1 MKIILNNKK
10 IIEDILKTHIIP
22 EENGVRS
29 IISMMI
35 KLFHEQYLLEKDE
48 YYNTLYNERVE
59 VNKELRTERKNEGK
73 TFSPKISDE
82 DKVERDSLIEKVKQE
97 MKEFNLKVTV
107 YEEYRFI
114 NYIKEQCKLT
124 IGFNRKLRDINSIS
138 ISKKES
144 EYVDKVG
151 LNDNEKKILFTLFC
165 ICKTQS
171 NNGYVCLDY
180 ISDTE
185 LFKMANVTGTRD
197 KKMEVLYE
205 LGRRELIKISMK
217 GIYITEYIEIE
228 DDDNVDFTI
237 SDFENLGN
245 VFLNK
250 YKEGYKM
257 CEGCGKLIRIKK
269 NNQKY
274 CDKCAQVMKK
284 EKDRLRYLNKKEK
297 NNGE

>member
-29 IISMMI
+29 VISMMI
-35 KLFHEQYLLEKDE
+35 KLFHEQYLSDKDE
-48 YYNTLYNERVE
+48 EYNTQYNKRVDM
-59 VNKELRTERKNEGK
+59 NKELRLERKNEGK
-73 TFSPKISDE
+73 TFSPIIASE
-82 DKVERDSLIEKVKQE
+82 DKNERDYLVEKVKHE

-124 IGFNRKLRDINSIS
+124 IGFNRKLRDINCIS
-138 ISKKES
+138 ILKEEG
-144 EYVDKVG
+144 EYINKVG

-197 KKMEVLYE
+197 KKMGLLYE
-205 LGRRELIKISMK
+205 LGCKEIIRTSMK
-217 GIYITEYIEIE
+217 GIYITEYSEIE
-228 DDDNVDFTI
+228 RGDSIDFTI
-237 SDFENLGN
+237 YEFENLGN
-245 VFLNK
+245 TFLNK

-257 CEGCGKLIRIKK
+257 CDVCGKLIKIKGA
-269 NNQKY
+269 NQKY
-274 CDKCAQVMKK
+274 CDKCSPVMKK
-284 EKDRLRYLNKKEK
+284 EKNRLNYESRKEK
-297 NNGE
+297 IN